1 MHLIMIRK
9 TLCLRENR
17 VAIWLGIWLVLLV
30 FPFLEL
36 DFSGPPKDR
45 HTYGHNNILFYF
57 LKLSS

>member
-1 MHLIMIRK
+1 MIRK